1 MHSIQMLPITVSKTN
16 FTEPLEFLL
25 VCQCH
30 RDTKLHG
37 PKELTK
43 SRIHTRHLLWTQKD
57 IPLLVSFKIS
67 NETYNKELPY
77 C

>member
-1 MHSIQMLPITVSKTN
+1 MHSIQMSPITVSEAN
-16 FTEPLEFLL
+16 FTEPLAFLL

-43 SRIHTRHLLWTQKD
+43 SRIHYKTLTLDTKRHPFLGIFQ
-57 IPLLVSFKIS
+57 
-67 NETYNKELPY
+67 NKQ
-77 C
+77 